1 VWMEYIPCFLEEIII
16 LGFFMAIQLSDRVQ
30 RVKPSP
36 TLAISALAQQLAAE
50 GRDII
55 NLGVGQPDFPT
66 PAHIKDAGI
75 AAITNNNTGYTA
87 VDGIPELKDAI
98 IKKFKRDNQLN
109 YEPDQILVSCGG
121 KQSFSNLCQA
131 LLNDGDEV
139 IIPAPYWVSYP
150 DMVLLAGG
158 VPVIVEAGQSSN
170 FKLTADMLE
179 NAITDKSRLFVINS
193 PSNPTG
199 VSYSKSELAALGEVL
214 MKYPDIIVATDDM
227 YELILFGNLDITEG
241 EQKVFSNILN
251 ETPGLVDRCV
261 VLNGVSKA
269 YAMTGWRIG
278 YAGGPV
284 ELIKGMKKIQGQ
296 STSNPTSISQ
306 YAAVDAL
313 NGDQTCLRPM
323 LKAFKERHDFVV
335 KALNA
340 IDGVDCL
347 PSDGTFYSFPNVEG
361 LIARV
366 DGVSTDTELAEH
378 LLDKTGVAL
387 VPGSAFGLSG
397 HIRLSFAT
405 SMENLEKSIERIA
418 SL

>member
-1 VWMEYIPCFLEEIII
+1 
-16 LGFFMAIQLSDRVQ
+16 MAIQLSDRVQ

-36 TLAISALAQQLAAE
+36 TLAISALAQKLAAE

-66 PAHIKDAGI
+66 PEHIKDEGHR
-75 AAITNNNTGYTA
+75 AITENDTGYTA

-98 IKKFKRDNQLN
+98 ISKFKRDNQLE
-109 YEPDQILVSCGG
+109 YEADQILVSCGG

-131 LLNDGDEV
+131 LLNEGDEV
-139 IIPAPYWVSYP
+139 IVPAPYWVSYP
-150 DMVLLAGG
+150 DMVLLAGAK
-158 VPVIVEAGQSSN
+158 PVIVEAGQESN
-170 FKLTADMLE
+170 FKLTANMLE
-179 NAITDKSRLFVINS
+179 NAITDKTRLFVINS

-199 VSYSKSELAALGEVL
+199 VSYSKEELSALGKVL
-214 MKYPDIIVATDDM
+214 LKYPDIIVATDDM
-227 YELILFGNLDITEG
+227 YELILFGNLDVAQG
-241 EQKVFSNILN
+241 EQKVFTNILN
-251 ETPGLVDRCV
+251 ETPELYDRCV

-306 YAAVDAL
+306 YAAVQAL
-313 NGDQTCLRPM
+313 NGDQQCLRPM
-323 LKAFKERHDFVV
+323 LEAFKERHDYVV

-340 IDGVDCL
+340 IEGVDCL

-361 LIARV
+361 LISRV
-366 DGVSTDTELAEH
+366 DGVSNDTELAEH

-387 VPGSAFGLSG
+387 VPGSAFGLVG

-405 SMENLEKSIERIA
+405 SMENLEQSIERIA